1 MKTPRMSDERGIAL
15 AVAVLALVV
24 IGALVAG
31 SFYAG
36 RVEQRGGQ
44 NALYAAQAF
53 EAAEAGLTTTIDNW
67 PAALNTRAVAVDSV
81 FPVASFGGGNE
92 VTVTVTRLSATTS
105 MIRSEGVHRDAGGGL
120 MSRGVVS
127 TLAKYVTSSIPIR
140 AALVSRGSLTVSGT
154 ADIYGANA
162 NPPGWGTTTA
172 ARTACPA
179 DATTVPA
186 AEVSGSVS
194 TNGHPDIIPAA
205 VQHSTAL
212 TDSMFLTPFDQLRA
226 AATIVLSSGTTS
238 LSPSPSTTGSPAV
251 CNRTLASNWG
261 EPTATVPLCGSYFP
275 IIYAPGDLSL
285 NNGRGQGILLVEGDL
300 HVAGNFT
307 FAGIVIT
314 KGAFDASHGTN
325 NIYGTVLSSN
335 AALDDITMAGTPQ
348 VQFSTCAVS
357 RALTS
362 SARVVPFGQRSWSQ
376 VY

>member
-36 RVEQRGGQ
+36 RVEQRGGT
-44 NALYAAQAF
+44 LYAAQAF

-67 PAALNTRAVAVDSV
+67 PAALNTRAVAVDNV

-127 TLAKYVTSSIPIR
+127 TLAKYVTTSVPIR
-140 AALVSRGSLTVSGT
+140 AALVSRGNLTVSGT
-154 ADIYGANA
+154 ADIYGANS
-162 NPPGWGTTTA
+162 NPPNSSTTSA
-172 ARTACPA
+172 SRDACPV
-179 DATTVPA
+179 DATSVPA
-186 AEVSGSVS
+186 AEVSGAIS
-194 TNGHPDIIPAA
+194 TNGHPDIVPAA
-205 VQHSTAL
+205 VEHSAAL
-212 TDSMFLTPFDQLRA
+212 TDSMFLTPFDALRQ

-261 EPTATVPLCGSYFP
+261 EPTRPCRSAVVLPHHLRAGRSQSQQRPGS
-275 IIYAPGDLSL
+275 GDPAG
-285 NNGRGQGILLVEGDL
+285 GR
-300 HVAGNFT
+300 
-307 FAGIVIT
+307 
-314 KGAFDASHGTN
+314 
-325 NIYGTVLSSN
+325 
-335 AALDDITMAGTPQ
+335 
-348 VQFSTCAVS
+348 
-357 RALTS
+357 
-362 SARVVPFGQRSWSQ
+362 RSPRRR
-376 VY
+376 

>member
-127 TLAKYVTSSIPIR
+127 TLAKYVTPRCPSGRRSEPGQPDRERHRGHLRRQLQPAGVGHDQRVADRLPGGRDDR
-140 AALVSRGSLTVSGT
+140 AG
-154 ADIYGANA
+154 
-162 NPPGWGTTTA
+162 
-172 ARTACPA
+172 
-179 DATTVPA
+179 
-186 AEVSGSVS
+186 
-194 TNGHPDIIPAA
+194 
-205 VQHSTAL
+205 
-212 TDSMFLTPFDQLRA
+212 
-226 AATIVLSSGTTS
+226 
-238 LSPSPSTTGSPAV
+238 
-251 CNRTLASNWG
+251 
-261 EPTATVPLCGSYFP
+261 
-275 IIYAPGDLSL
+275 
-285 NNGRGQGILLVEGDL
+285 GRGQRRSRPM
-300 HVAGNFT
+300 
-307 FAGIVIT
+307 VIRT
-314 KGAFDASHGTN
+314 S
-325 NIYGTVLSSN
+325 YR
-335 AALDDITMAGTPQ
+335 PPC
-348 VQFSTCAVS
+348 ST
-357 RALTS
+357 RP
-362 SARVVPFGQRSWSQ
+362 R
-376 VY
+376 